1 MIFSIVM
8 VWMVNRH
15 RRKELEIKTTVAMR
29 ALYKGVCD
37 EDTLIACMGG
47 HPLTAGEKV
56 VRRFRRSISFLL
68 AGVGYLVVLIL
79 RQKGIILS
87 VDDYGNY
94 GFRFTVASVLLAIGI
109 AGMIAYVMERRRMNA
124 EAAEK

>member
-1 MIFSIVM
+1 MILIQHIYCMEMMLIILRQILTM
-8 VWMVNRH
+8 V
-15 RRKELEIKTTVAMR
+15 
-29 ALYKGVCD
+29 
-37 EDTLIACMGG
+37 
-47 HPLTAGEKV
+47 
-56 VRRFRRSISFLL
+56 LL